1 MWISIFRELEIL
13 NGGLRAKSLFQP
25 DCRVDQSLVRYDPVT
40 WQSFALL
47 KQRSK
52 RSTTFSQ
59 EQEKVLEWRDVRLD
73 QGQRHTADLS
83 LRLGARTGSYHENGP
98 ND

>member
-47 KQRSK
+47 KQ
-52 RSTTFSQ
+52 SQ